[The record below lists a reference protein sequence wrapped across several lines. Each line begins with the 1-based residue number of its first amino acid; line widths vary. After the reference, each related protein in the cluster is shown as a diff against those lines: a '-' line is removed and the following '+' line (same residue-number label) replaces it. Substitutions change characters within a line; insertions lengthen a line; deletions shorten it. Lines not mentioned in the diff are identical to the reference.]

1 MDVNLR
7 GPFLCARSVLRSMIA
22 RSRGR
27 IINVSSGAGLRPM
40 RNMSPY
46 VISKTALIRLT
57 ESLALET
64 EEHGISVFAIHPG
77 TVRTPMWETALVS
90 PDAAKWMPWAA
101 RLVLLLASGEADA
114 LSGCFISI
122 HDDVAEMARR
132 AEEIQRD
139 DLHKLR
145 LRT

>member
-1 MDVNLR
+1 
-7 GPFLCARSVLRSMIA
+7 
-22 RSRGR
+22 
-27 IINVSSGAGLRPM
+27 
-40 RNMSPY
+40 MSPY

-90 PDAAKWMPWAA
+90 PDAAKWMPWARSIFEKGRDNPPEPAA